1 MYPKEYI
8 NCDQEPIHVCGEV
21 QKYGYLI
28 GTRGSKINFYSENIL
43 EFFSLSSDSVIG
55 KDIAILFKDLDLDIN
70 WDNISDNHELA
81 IQHISFKKEEYT
93 LSIHANN
100 GFTFYEIEKV
110 LPNHK
115 MNQEYTAIQN
125 ILKLSNDENIWKIL
139 LTEVQKIIGFDRAM
153 IYQFLYDGSGEVI
166 EESVR
171 PGLDSYLHLHY
182 PESDIPAQARA
193 LYLKNTVRITPHVSG
208 ETFPIL
214 GVQKE
219 NVDLTYST
227 TRSSSPVHRQYLKN
241 AGVESSFSASIIIN
255 GELWGMVACQNAEP
269 KHLDLQSRLLVETL
283 TRTSANAFASYR
295 SLQTLE
301 DYQKIN
307 LNNIELRQ
315 NLLSGE
321 DFGKSLENNI
331 KDIMDACTADGMII
345 KINNEIRTAGS
356 VPGPADIEKIIQWSK
371 DKNQHFEENIFI
383 SNTFCRTIS
392 KDNVDL
398 EDPAKSCGII
408 ISVLGNNTSDM
419 LIWMRKEQGQKITWA
434 GNPEKETISEIKDG
448 VEIIKF
454 SPRKSFEVW
463 REFVKDTSLPWQIKE
478 IESAKW
484 ITSVILKAS
493 HTKSSQISDLNEQL
507 KELNE
512 ELDSF
517 SYTISHDLN
526 TPLTVIKLNAQL
538 MKRLAPPDENS
549 QKFLDTIITQ
559 VDAMSDMIKN
569 VLELSKIKKSE
580 IELKRIAVDS
590 LINKL
595 AEDSKISFDSPDTQ
609 IIIENTPEV
618 LGDPTM
624 VYQVF
629 GNVIGN
635 AIKYS
640 SKSSQ
645 PMVRIIGEVY
655 ENEVM
660 YKISDNGI
668 GIDAEDAGK
677 MFKIFSRMSNAKAFY
692 GNGVGLSIVH
702 HLMEK
707 MGGQITYESQSG
719 IGTTFILKFQ
729 KPDYDF
735 SIS

>member
-1 MYPKEYI
+1 MYPKEYV
-8 NCDQEPIHVCGEV
+8 NCDQEPIHICGAV
-21 QKYGYLI
+21 QEYGFLI
-28 GTRGSKINFYSENIL
+28 GTKDSKITFYSDNIL
-43 EFFSLSSDSVIG
+43 EFFSQDFKTLLG
-55 KDIAILFKDLDLDIN
+55 KDIKVLFDEQNLDIN
-70 WDNISDNHELA
+70 WNNVSDSQELA
-81 IQHISFKKEEYT
+81 IQHIHFQDEEYT
-93 LSIHANN
+93 LAIHANN

-110 LPNHK
+110 IPHHK
-115 MNQEYTAIQN
+115 INKEYQAIQN
-125 ILKLSNDENIWKIL
+125 ILRMSNDENIWKVL
-139 LTEVQKIIGFDRAM
+139 LTEIQNIIDYDRAM
-153 IYQFLYDGSGEVI
+153 IYQFLYDGSGEVV
-166 EESVR
+166 EESVKE
-171 PGLDSYLHLHY
+171 GLDSYLHLHY

-193 LYLKNTVRITPHVSG
+193 LYLKNPVRITSHASG
-208 ETFPIL
+208 KTYPIL
-214 GVQKE
+214 GTSKE
-219 NVDLTYST
+219 QIDLTYSV
-227 TRSSSPVHRQYLKN
+227 TRATSPVHVQYIKN
-241 AGVESSFSASIIIN
+241 SGMEASFSTSIIIN
-255 GELWGMVACQNAEP
+255 GVLWGIVACQNAKP

-283 TRTSANAFASYR
+283 TRTSANAFATFKSR
-295 SLQTLE
+295 ETLE
-301 DYQKIN
+301 DYQRIN
-307 LNNIELRQ
+307 LNNISLRQ
-315 NLLSGE
+315 NLLSE
-321 DFGKSLENNI
+321 ENFAKALENNI
-331 KDIMDACTADGMII
+331 DDVMKTCGAEGMII
-345 KINNEIRTAGS
+345 KINNEILTHGN
-356 VPGPADIEKIIQWSK
+356 VPNLSDIEKIINWSK
-371 DKNQHFEENIFI
+371 DNNQDFEENIFI
-383 SNTFCRTIS
+383 SNTFCKTS
-392 KDNVDL
+392 NLELDNSEL
-398 EDPAKSCGII
+398 SCGII

-419 LIWMRKEQGQKITWA
+419 LIWMRKEQGQKIKWA
-434 GNPEKETISEIKDG
+434 GNPEKEIVSEIKDG

-454 SPRKSFEVW
+454 SPRQSFEVW
-463 REFVKDTSLPWQIKE
+463 KEYVKDTALPWKIKE

-493 HTKSSQISDLNEQL
+493 HTKSSQILDLNNQL
-507 KELNE
+507 KELNQ

-538 MKRLAPPDENS
+538 MKRL
-549 QKFLDTIITQ
+549 ITQ
-559 VDAMSDMIKN
+559 EDNTHKYLDNIVNQVDTMSDMIKN

-580 IELKRIAVDS
+580 IELKKIEVDA

-595 AEDSKISFDSPDTQ
+595 AEESKVSFDSPDTK

-640 SKSSQ
+640 SKSSK
-645 PMVRIIGEVY
+645 PTVKIIGEVY

-668 GIDAEDAGK
+668 GIDKQDAGK
-677 MFKIFSRMSNAKAFY
+677 MFKIFSRMSNATAFH
-692 GNGVGLSIVH
+692 GNGVGLNIVQ

-707 MGGQITYESQSG
+707 MGGEITYESESG

>member
-1 MYPKEYI
+1 MDI
-8 NCDQEPIHVCGEV
+8 
-21 QKYGYLI
+21 
-28 GTRGSKINFYSENIL
+28 
-43 EFFSLSSDSVIG
+43 FSQDSRLVLG
-55 KDIAILFKDLDLDIN
+55 KDIKVLFDELQLDIN
-70 WDNISDNHELA
+70 WDNFSNDHELA
-81 IQHISFKKEEYT
+81 IQHITFKEEEYT
-93 LSIHANN
+93 LSIHTNK

-110 LPNHK
+110 IPNHK
-115 MNQEYTAIQN
+115 INKEYKAIQN
-125 ILKLSNDENIWKIL
+125 ILRMSDGDNVWKLL
-139 LTEVQKIIGFDRAM
+139 LDEVQKVIDFDRAM

-166 EESVR
+166 EESVK
-171 PGLDSYLHLHY
+171 PGLESCLHLHY

-193 LYLKNTVRITPHVSG
+193 LYLKNTVRITSHVSG
-208 ETFPIL
+208 ETYPIY

-219 NVDLTYST
+219 NIDLTYSV

-241 AGVESSFSASIIIN
+241 AGVESSFSASIIVN
-255 GELWGMVACQNAEP
+255 GKLWGLVACQNAEP

-283 TRTSANAFASYR
+283 TRTSANAFASYL

-301 DYQKIN
+301 DYQRIN
-307 LNNIELRQ
+307 LNNISLRK
-315 NLLSGE
+315 NLLNEE

-331 KDIMDACTADGMII
+331 EDIMNTCDAEGMII
-345 KINNEIRTAGS
+345 KINNEILTHGN
-356 VPGPADIEKIIQWSK
+356 VPNNSDIEKIIQWSK
-371 DKNQHFEENIFI
+371 DNNQDFEENIFI
-383 SNTFCRTIS
+383 SNTFCKTS
-392 KDNVDL
+392 GLELDNSEV
-398 EDPAKSCGII
+398 SCGII

-419 LIWMRKEQGQKITWA
+419 LIWMRKEQGQKIKWA
-434 GNPEKETISEIKDG
+434 GNPEKETVSEIKDG

-463 REFVKDTSLPWQIKE
+463 KEYVKDTALPWKTRE

-538 MKRLAPPDENS
+538 MKRMQQPDEKS
-549 QKFLDTIITQ
+549 QKFLDTIIGQ
-559 VDAMSDMIKN
+559 VDSMSDMIKN

-580 IELKRIAVDS
+580 IELKKIEVDS

-595 AEDSKISFDSPDTQ
+595 AEDSKISFDSPHTE

-618 LGDPTM
+618 MGDPTM

-640 SKSSQ
+640 SRSSK
-645 PMVRIIGEVY
+645 PKVKIIGEVY
-655 ENEVM
+655 ENGVT

-668 GIDAEDAGK
+668 GIDKEDAGK
-677 MFKIFSRMSNAKAFY
+677 MFKIFSRMSNAKAFH

-707 MGGQITYESQSG
+707 MGGEISYESESG

>member
-8 NCDQEPIHVCGEV
+8 NCDQEPIHICGEV
-21 QKYGYLI
+21 QEYGFLI
-28 GTRGSKINFYSENIL
+28 GTKDSKITFYSENIL
-43 EFFSLSSDSVIG
+43 NLFSLEPKS
-55 KDIAILFKDLDLDIN
+55 ILGQNIKALFDKLELDIN
-70 WDNISDNHELA
+70 WDNFSENQELA
-81 IQHISFKKEEYT
+81 IQHINFKEEEYT
-93 LSIHANN
+93 LSIHTHN

-110 LPNHK
+110 IPNHK
-115 MNQEYTAIQN
+115 INQEYKAIQN
-125 ILKLSNDENIWKIL
+125 ILKMSNDENIWKIL
-139 LTEVQKIIGFDRAM
+139 LKEVQNIIDFDRAM
-153 IYQFLYDGSGEVI
+153 IYQFLYDGSGQVV
-166 EESVR
+166 EESLK
-171 PGLDSYLHLHY
+171 PGLESYLHLHY

-193 LYLKNTVRITPHVSG
+193 LYLKNTVRITSHVSG
-208 ETFPIL
+208 KTYPIF
-214 GVQKE
+214 GIQKE
-219 NVDLTYST
+219 NIDLTYSV
-227 TRSSSPVHRQYLKN
+227 TRSSSPVHRQYLTN
-241 AGVESSFSASIIIN
+241 AGVESSFSTSIIVN
-255 GELWGMVACQNAEP
+255 GKLWGLVACQNAEP

-301 DYQKIN
+301 DYQRIN
-307 LNNIELRQ
+307 LNNISLRQ
-315 NLLSGE
+315 NLSNEE
-321 DFGKSLENNI
+321 DFGKALENSI
-331 KDIMDACTADGMII
+331 GDIMNTCEADGMII
-345 KINNEIRTAGS
+345 KINNEILTAGN
-356 VPGPADIEKIIQWSK
+356 VPNNSDIQKIIQWSK
-371 DKNQHFEENIFI
+371 DNNQDFEENIFI
-383 SNTFCRTIS
+383 SNTFCRTS
-392 KDNVDL
+392 GLELDNS
-398 EDPAKSCGII
+398 EISCGII
-408 ISVLGNNTSDM
+408 ISVLGSNTSDM
-419 LIWMRKEQGQKITWA
+419 LIWMRKEQGQKIKWA

-463 REFVKDTSLPWQIKE
+463 KEYVKDTSLPWKIRE

-493 HTKSSQISDLNEQL
+493 HSKSSQISDLNGQL
-507 KELNE
+507 KELNA

-538 MKRLAPPDENS
+538 MKRMSQPDEKS

-559 VDAMSDMIKN
+559 VDSMSDMIKN

-580 IELKRIAVDS
+580 IELKKIEVDS

-595 AEDSKISFDSPDTQ
+595 AEDSKISFDSPDTE
-609 IIIENTPEV
+609 IIIESTPEV

-640 SKSSQ
+640 SKSSR
-645 PMVRIIGEVY
+645 PTVKIIGQVFD
-655 ENEVM
+655 NGVT

-668 GIDAEDAGK
+668 GIEKQDAGK
-677 MFKIFSRMSNAKAFY
+677 MFKIFSRMSNATSFH
-692 GNGVGLSIVH
+692 GNGVGLNIVQ

-707 MGGQITYESQSG
+707 MGGEISYESESG

>member
-8 NCDQEPIHVCGEV
+8 NCDQDPIHTCGEV
-21 QKYGYLI
+21 QEYGFLI
-28 GTRGSKINFYSENIL
+28 GTKDSKITFYSENIL
-43 EFFSLSSDSVIG
+43 SFFFQEAKSISG
-55 KDIAILFKDLDLDIN
+55 KDVRILFEELNLDIN
-70 WDNISDNHELA
+70 WDNFSDSQELA
-81 IQHISFKKEEYT
+81 IQHINFKEEEYT
-93 LSIHANN
+93 LSIHTYN

-115 MNQEYTAIQN
+115 INQEYKAIQN
-125 ILKLSNDENIWKIL
+125 ILKMSNDENIWKIL
-139 LTEVQKIIGFDRAM
+139 LQEVQNIIHFDRAM

-166 EESVR
+166 EESVK
-171 PGLDSYLHLHY
+171 PDLDSYIHLHY

-193 LYLKNTVRITPHVSG
+193 LYLKNTVRITSHVSG
-208 ETFPIL
+208 KTYPII
-214 GVQKE
+214 GIQKE
-219 NVDLTYST
+219 NIDLTYSV
-227 TRSSSPVHRQYLKN
+227 TRASSPVHRQYLKN
-241 AGVESSFSASIIIN
+241 AGVESSFSTSIIVN
-255 GELWGMVACQNAEP
+255 GKLWGIVACQNAEP

-301 DYQKIN
+301 DYQRIN
-307 LNNIELRQ
+307 LNNLSLRQ
-315 NLLSGE
+315 NLSSE
-321 DFGKSLENNI
+321 ENFGKALENNI
-331 KDIMDACTADGMII
+331 EDIRNSCDADGMII
-345 KINNEIRTAGS
+345 KINHEILTAGN
-356 VPGPADIEKIIQWSK
+356 VPNGSDIEKIIKWSK
-371 DKNQHFEENIFI
+371 ENNHDFEENIFI
-383 SNTFCRTIS
+383 SSIFCQTIDVAL
-392 KDNVDL
+392 DNPKV
-398 EDPAKSCGII
+398 SCGII

-419 LIWMRKEQGQKITWA
+419 LIWLRKEQGQKIKWA

-463 REFVKDTSLPWQIKE
+463 KEYVKGTALPWKTRE
-478 IESAKW
+478 VESARW
-484 ITSVILKAS
+484 ITSLILKAS
-493 HTKSSQISDLNEQL
+493 HSKSSQISDLNDQL

-526 TPLTVIKLNAQL
+526 TPLTVIKLNAQM
-538 MKRLAPPDENS
+538 MKRMSKSDENS
-549 QKFLDTIITQ
+549 NKFLDTIITQ
-559 VDAMSDMIKN
+559 VDSMSDMIKN

-580 IELKRIAVDS
+580 IELKKIKVDP

-595 AEDSKISFDSPDTQ
+595 AEDSKISFDSPHTE

-618 LGDPTM
+618 LGDSTM

-640 SKSSQ
+640 SKSSK
-645 PMVRIIGEVY
+645 PLVKIIGEVY
-655 ENEVM
+655 ENGVT

-668 GIDAEDAGK
+668 GIDKEDADK
-677 MFKIFSRMSNAKAFY
+677 MFKIFSRMSNAKAFH
-692 GNGVGLSIVH
+692 GNGVGLSIVQ

-707 MGGQITYESQSG
+707 MGGEISYESESG

-729 KPDYDF
+729 NPDYDF

>member
-8 NCDQEPIHVCGEV
+8 NCDQEPIHICGEV
-21 QKYGYLI
+21 QEYGFLI
-28 GTRGSKINFYSENIL
+28 GVKDSKIAFYSENIL
-43 EFFSLSSDSVIG
+43 DFFSQDPNTILG
-55 KDIAILFKDLDLDIN
+55 KEIKVLVDELELDIN
-70 WDNISDNHELA
+70 WNNFSDNQELA
-81 IQHISFKKEEYT
+81 IQHITFQQNEYT
-93 LSIHANN
+93 LAIHTHN

-110 LPNHK
+110 FPNHK
-115 MNQEYTAIQN
+115 INQEYKAIQN
-125 ILKLSNDENIWKIL
+125 ILKMSDVENIWKIL
-139 LTEVQKIIGFDRAM
+139 LKEVQSIIDFDRAM

-166 EESVR
+166 EEYVKA
-171 PGLDSYLHLHY
+171 GLESYLHLHY

-193 LYLKNTVRITPHVSG
+193 LYLKNTVRITSHVSG
-208 ETFPIL
+208 KTYPVF
-214 GVQKE
+214 GYQKE
-219 NVDLTYST
+219 KIDLTYST

-241 AGVESSFSASIIIN
+241 TGVESSFSTSIIVN
-255 GELWGMVACQNAEP
+255 GQLWGMVACQNAGP

-283 TRTSANAFASYR
+283 TKTAANAYSSYR

-301 DYQKIN
+301 DYQRSN
-307 LNNIELRQ
+307 LSNISLRQ
-315 NLLSGE
+315 NLLSE
-321 DFGKSLENNI
+321 ENFALALENNI
-331 KDIMDACTADGMII
+331 EDIMKTCAAEGMII
-345 KINNEIRTAGS
+345 KINNEILTHGN
-356 VPGPADIEKIIQWSK
+356 VPTHSDIEKIINWSK
-371 DKNQHFEENIFI
+371 DNNQDFEENIFI
-383 SNTFCRTIS
+383 SDTFCKTS
-392 KDNVDL
+392 GLELDNS
-398 EDPAKSCGII
+398 EISCGII

-419 LIWMRKEQGQKITWA
+419 LIWMRKEQGQKIKWA

-463 REFVKDTSLPWQIKE
+463 KEYVKDTALPWKTRE

-493 HTKSSQISDLNEQL
+493 HTKSSQIVDLNNQL

-538 MKRLAPPDENS
+538 MKRLQQPDENS
-549 QKFLDTIITQ
+549 QKFLDTIIGQ
-559 VDAMSDMIKN
+559 VDSMSDMIKN

-580 IELKRIAVDS
+580 IELNKIEVDT

-595 AEDSKISFDSPDTQ
+595 AEDSKISFDSPHTE

-640 SKSSQ
+640 SKSSK
-645 PMVRIIGEVY
+645 PKVKIIGEVS
-655 ENEVM
+655 ENKVM

-668 GIDAEDAGK
+668 GINKEDDDK
-677 MFKIFSRMSNAKAFY
+677 MFKIFSRMSNAKAFH
-692 GNGVGLSIVH
+692 GNGVGLSIVQ

-707 MGGQITYESQSG
+707 MGGEITYESETG
-719 IGTTFILKFQ
+719 RGTTFILKFQ

>member
-1 MYPKEYI
+1 M
-8 NCDQEPIHVCGEV
+8 
-21 QKYGYLI
+21 
-28 GTRGSKINFYSENIL
+28 
-43 EFFSLSSDSVIG
+43 
-55 KDIAILFKDLDLDIN
+55 
-70 WDNISDNHELA
+70 
-81 IQHISFKKEEYT
+81 
-93 LSIHANN
+93 
-100 GFTFYEIEKV
+100 
-110 LPNHK
+110 
-115 MNQEYTAIQN
+115 
-125 ILKLSNDENIWKIL
+125 
-139 LTEVQKIIGFDRAM
+139 
-153 IYQFLYDGSGEVI
+153 
-166 EESVR
+166 
-171 PGLDSYLHLHY
+171 
-182 PESDIPAQARA
+182 
-193 LYLKNTVRITPHVSG
+193 RITSHASS

-214 GVQKE
+214 GTQKE
-219 NVDLTYST
+219 RIDLTYSV
-227 TRSSSPVHRQYLKN
+227 TRATSPIHVQYIKN
-241 AGVESSFSASIIIN
+241 SGFESSFSASIIVN
-255 GELWGMVACQNAEP
+255 GVLWGLVACQNAKP

-283 TRTSANAFASYR
+283 TRTAANAYGSYK

-301 DYQKIN
+301 DYQRSN
-307 LNNIELRQ
+307 LSNISLRQ
-315 NLLSGE
+315 NLLNE
-321 DFGKSLENNI
+321 ENFAKALEINI
-331 KDIMDACTADGMII
+331 EDIMNTCNAEGMII
-345 KINNEIRTAGS
+345 KINNEILTHGN
-356 VPGPADIEKIIQWSK
+356 VPNHSDIEKIISWSK
-371 DKNQHFEENIFI
+371 ENNQDFEENIFI
-383 SNTFCRTIS
+383 SNTFCKTS
-392 KDNVDL
+392 GLELDNS
-398 EDPAKSCGII
+398 EISCGIF

-419 LIWMRKEQGQKITWA
+419 LIWLRKEQGQKIKWA

-463 REFVKDTSLPWQIKE
+463 REYVKDTALPWKTRE

-493 HTKSSQISDLNEQL
+493 HTKSSQILDLNNQL

-538 MKRLAPPDENS
+538 MKRLQQPDEKS
-549 QKFLDTIITQ
+549 QKFLDTIIGQ
-559 VDAMSDMIKN
+559 VDSMSDMIKN

-580 IELKRIAVDS
+580 IELKRIEIDP

-595 AEDSKISFDSPDTQ
+595 ADESKISFDSPHTE

-640 SKSSQ
+640 SRASK
-645 PMVRIIGEVY
+645 PTVKIIGEVY
-655 ENEVM
+655 ENEVT

-668 GIDAEDAGK
+668 GIDKEDAGK
-677 MFKIFSRMSNAKAFY
+677 MFKIFSRMSNAKAFN

-707 MGGQITYESQSG
+707 MGGEISYESESG

>member
-8 NCDQEPIHVCGEV
+8 NCDQEPIHICGEV
-21 QKYGYLI
+21 QKYGYLL
-28 GTRGSKINFYSENIL
+28 GTKDSQIAFYSENIL
-43 EFFSLSSDSVIG
+43 QLFSQDANTILG
-55 KDIAILFKDLDLDIN
+55 KDIKILFEDLDLDIN
-70 WDNISDNHELA
+70 WDNFSYDHELA
-81 IQHISFKKEEYT
+81 IQHVIFKGENYT
-93 LSIHANN
+93 LSIHTNN

-110 LPNHK
+110 MPDHK
-115 MNQEYTAIQN
+115 INQEYKAIKN
-125 ILKLSNDENIWKIL
+125 ILKMSNEENIWKL
-139 LTEVQKIIGFDRAM
+139 LLEEVQKIIDFDRAM
-153 IYQFLYDGSGEVI
+153 IYQFLYDGSGEVV
-166 EESVR
+166 EESVK
-171 PGLDSYLHLHY
+171 PGLESYLHLHY

-193 LYLKNTVRITPHVSG
+193 LYLKNTVRITSHVSG
-208 ETFPIL
+208 ETFPIF
-214 GVQKE
+214 GYEKDKI
-219 NVDLTYST
+219 DLTYSV

-241 AGVESSFSASIIIN
+241 TGVESSFSASIIIN
-255 GELWGMVACQNAEP
+255 GVLWGMVACQNAEP

-301 DYQKIN
+301 DYQRIN
-307 LNNIELRQ
+307 LNNISLRQ
-315 NLLSGE
+315 NLLSE
-321 DFGKSLENNI
+321 ENFGKALKNNI
-331 KDIMDACTADGMII
+331 EDIMSTCAAEGMII
-345 KINNEIRTAGS
+345 KINNEILTAGN
-356 VPGPADIEKIIQWSK
+356 VPNDSDIDKIIQWSK
-371 DKNQHFEENIFI
+371 DNNQNFEENIFI
-383 SNTFCRTIS
+383 SNTFCKTS
-392 KDNVDL
+392 NLELDNS
-398 EDPAKSCGII
+398 EISCGII

-419 LIWMRKEQGQKITWA
+419 LIWMRKEQGQKIKWA
-434 GNPEKETISEIKDG
+434 GNPEKETVSEIKDG

-463 REFVKDTSLPWQIKE
+463 KEYVKDTALPWKTKE

-507 KELNE
+507 KELNA

-538 MKRLAPPDENS
+538 MKRMQQPEEKSN
-549 QKFLDTIITQ
+549 QFLNTIIGQ
-559 VDAMSDMIKN
+559 VDVMSDMIKN

-580 IELKRIAVDS
+580 IELKNIEVDA

-595 AEDSKISFDSPDTQ
+595 AEESKISFDAPHTE
-609 IIIENTPEV
+609 IIIEKTPKV

-640 SKSSQ
+640 SKSSK
-645 PMVRIIGEVY
+645 PTVKIVGEVY
-655 ENEVM
+655 ENEVT

-668 GIDAEDAGK
+668 GIDKQDAGK
-677 MFKIFSRMSNAKAFY
+677 MFKIFSRMSNAKAFQ
-692 GNGVGLSIVH
+692 GNGVGLNIVH

-707 MGGQITYESQSG
+707 MGGEISYESESG

-729 KPDYDF
+729 RPDYDF

>member
-8 NCDQEPIHVCGEV
+8 NCDQEPIHICGEV
-21 QKYGYLI
+21 QEYGFLI
-28 GTRGSKINFYSENIL
+28 GTKDSKITFYSENIL
-43 EFFSLSSDSVIG
+43 NLFSQSPRLVLG
-55 KDIAILFKDLDLDIN
+55 KDIKTFFDELQLDIN
-70 WDNISDNHELA
+70 WNNFSDNQELA
-81 IQHISFKKEEYT
+81 IQHITFKEEGYT
-93 LSIHANN
+93 LSIHTNE

-110 LPNHK
+110 IPHHK
-115 MNQEYTAIQN
+115 INQEYKAIQN
-125 ILKLSNDENIWKIL
+125 ILKMSDDENIWKL
-139 LTEVQKIIGFDRAM
+139 LLHEVQKVIDFDRAM

-166 EESVR
+166 EESLK
-171 PGLDSYLHLHY
+171 PGLESYLHLHY

-193 LYLKNTVRITPHVSG
+193 LYLKNTVRITSHASG
-208 ETFPIL
+208 KTYPIL
-214 GVQKE
+214 GIQKE
-219 NVDLTYST
+219 KIDLTYSV
-227 TRSSSPVHRQYLKN
+227 TRATSPIHVQYIKN
-241 AGVESSFSASIIIN
+241 SGFESSFSASIIVN
-255 GELWGMVACQNAEP
+255 GALWGLVACQNAEP

-283 TRTSANAFASYR
+283 TRTAANAYGSYR

-301 DYQKIN
+301 DYQKSN
-307 LNNIELRQ
+307 LSNISLRQ
-315 NLLSGE
+315 NLLSEENFAKG
-321 DFGKSLENNI
+321 LENNI
-331 KDIMDACTADGMII
+331 DDIMSTCAAEGMII
-345 KINNEIRTAGS
+345 KINNEILTHGN
-356 VPGPADIEKIIQWSK
+356 VPNLSDIEKIINWSK
-371 DKNQHFEENIFI
+371 ENNQNFEENIFI
-383 SNTFCRTIS
+383 SNTFCKTS
-392 KDNVDL
+392 GLELDNS
-398 EDPAKSCGII
+398 AISCGII
-408 ISVLGNNTSDM
+408 ISVLGSNTSDM
-419 LIWMRKEQGQKITWA
+419 LIWMRKEQGQKIKWA
-434 GNPEKETISEIKDG
+434 GNPEKETVSEIKDG

-463 REFVKDTSLPWQIKE
+463 KEYVKDTALPWKTRE

-493 HTKSSQISDLNEQL
+493 HTKSSQILDLNNQL
-507 KELNE
+507 KELNQ

-538 MKRLAPPDENS
+538 MKRLIQSDNS
-549 QKFLDTIITQ
+549 THKYLDNIVSQ
-559 VDAMSDMIKN
+559 VDSMSDMIKN

-580 IELKRIAVDS
+580 IELKKIELDT

-595 AEDSKISFDSPDTQ
+595 AEESKISFDSPHTK

-640 SKSSQ
+640 SKSSK
-645 PMVRIIGEVY
+645 PTVKIIGEVY
-655 ENEVM
+655 DNEVM

-668 GIDAEDAGK
+668 GIDKQDAGK
-677 MFKIFSRMSNAKAFY
+677 MFKIFSRMSNATAFH
-692 GNGVGLSIVH
+692 GNGVGLNIVQ

-707 MGGQITYESQSG
+707 MGGEISYESETG

>member
-8 NCDQEPIHVCGEV
+8 NCDQEPIHICGEV
-21 QKYGYLI
+21 QKYGYLL
-28 GTRGSKINFYSENIL
+28 GAKDSKITFYSENIL
-43 EFFSLSSDSVIG
+43 DLFSLDSQSIIG
-55 KDIAILFKDLDLDIN
+55 KDIKVLFDEFQLDIN
-70 WDNISDNHELA
+70 WNNFSHNQELA
-81 IQHISFKKEEYT
+81 IQHINFKEEQYT
-93 LSIHANN
+93 LSIHTNE

-110 LPNHK
+110 IPNHK
-115 MNQEYTAIQN
+115 INQEYQAIQN
-125 ILKLSNDENIWKIL
+125 ILKMSNDENIWKL
-139 LTEVQKIIGFDRAM
+139 LLQEVQNIIDFDRAM

-166 EESVR
+166 EESVK

-193 LYLKNTVRITPHVSG
+193 LYLKNTVRITSHVSG
-208 ETFPIL
+208 QTYPIF
-214 GVQKE
+214 GIQKE
-219 NVDLTYST
+219 NIDLTYSV

-241 AGVESSFSASIIIN
+241 AGVESSFSTSIIVN
-255 GELWGMVACQNAEP
+255 GVLWGMVACQNAAP

-283 TRTSANAFASYR
+283 TRTAANAYGSYR

-301 DYQKIN
+301 DYQKSN
-307 LNNIELRQ
+307 LSNISLRQ
-315 NLLSGE
+315 NLLSE
-321 DFGKSLENNI
+321 ENFAIALESNI
-331 KDIMDACTADGMII
+331 EDIMNTCAAEGMII
-345 KINNEIRTAGS
+345 KINNEVLTHGN
-356 VPGPADIEKIIQWSK
+356 VPNHSDIEKIINWSK
-371 DKNQHFEENIFI
+371 DNNQDFEENIFI
-383 SNTFCRTIS
+383 SNTFCKTS
-392 KDNVDL
+392 GLELDNS
-398 EDPAKSCGII
+398 EISCGII

-419 LIWMRKEQGQKITWA
+419 LIWLRKEQGQKIKWA
-434 GNPEKETISEIKDG
+434 GNPEKKTISEIKDG

-454 SPRKSFEVW
+454 SPRKSFEIW
-463 REFVKDTSLPWQIKE
+463 KEYVKDTALPWKTRE

-493 HTKSSQISDLNEQL
+493 HTKSSQILDLNNQL

-538 MKRLAPPDENS
+538 MKRLQQPDEKS
-549 QKFLDTIITQ
+549 QKFLDTIIGQ
-559 VDAMSDMIKN
+559 VDSMSDMIKN

-580 IELKRIAVDS
+580 IELKRIEIDP

-595 AEDSKISFDSPDTQ
+595 ADESKISFDSPHTE

-640 SKSSQ
+640 SRASK
-645 PMVRIIGEVY
+645 PTVKIIGEVY
-655 ENEVM
+655 ENEVT

-668 GIDAEDAGK
+668 GIDKEDAGK
-677 MFKIFSRMSNAKAFY
+677 MFKIFSRMSNAKAFH

-707 MGGQITYESQSG
+707 MGGEITYESESG

>member
-8 NCDQEPIHVCGEV
+8 NCDQEPIHICGEV
-21 QKYGYLI
+21 QEYGFLI
-28 GTRGSKINFYSENIL
+28 GTQDSKITFYSENTL
-43 EFFSLSSDSVIG
+43 KLFSLKPNLVLG
-55 KDIAILFKDLDLDIN
+55 KDIKILFDELELDIN
-70 WDNISDNHELA
+70 WDNFSDNQDFA
-81 IQHISFKKEEYT
+81 IQHITFEKEDYT
-93 LSIHANN
+93 LCIHTNN

-110 LPNHK
+110 IPNHK
-115 MNQEYTAIQN
+115 INKEYQAIQN
-125 ILKLSNDENIWKIL
+125 ILKNSTDKNVWKIL
-139 LTEVQKIIGFDRAM
+139 LKEIQEIIDFDRAM

-166 EESVR
+166 EESVK

-193 LYLKNTVRITPHVSG
+193 LYLKNTVRITSHASG
-208 ETFPIL
+208 KTYPIL
-214 GVQKE
+214 GIQKE
-219 NVDLTYST
+219 KVDLTYCT
-227 TRSSSPVHRQYLKN
+227 ARATSPIHVQYIKN
-241 AGVESSFSASIIIN
+241 SGFEASFSTSIIVN
-255 GELWGMVACQNAEP
+255 GQLWGLVTCQNAQP

-283 TRTSANAFASYR
+283 TRTSANAYGSYR

-301 DYQKIN
+301 DYQRIN
-307 LNNIELRQ
+307 LNNISLRQ
-315 NLLSGE
+315 NLSNE
-321 DFGKSLENNI
+321 ENFGKALENSIDDMMNS
-331 KDIMDACTADGMII
+331 CEADGMII
-345 KINNEIRTAGS
+345 KINNEIITAGN
-356 VPGPADIEKIIQWSK
+356 VPNNYDIEKIIQWSK
-371 DKNQHFEENIFI
+371 DNNQDFEENIFI
-383 SNTFCRTIS
+383 SNTFCKTS
-392 KDNVDL
+392 GLELDNSSI
-398 EDPAKSCGII
+398 SCGII
-408 ISVLGNNTSDM
+408 ISVLGSNTSDM
-419 LIWMRKEQGQKITWA
+419 LIWMRKEQGQKIKWA
-434 GNPEKETISEIKDG
+434 GNPEKETTSEIKDG

-463 REFVKDTSLPWQIKE
+463 KEYVKDTALPWKTRE
-478 IESAKW
+478 IEAAKW

-493 HTKSSQISDLNEQL
+493 HTKSSQIVDLNNQL
-507 KELNE
+507 KELNQ

-538 MKRLAPPDENS
+538 MKRLIQSEDNTH
-549 QKFLDTIITQ
+549 KYLDNIVTQ
-559 VDAMSDMIKN
+559 VDSMSDMIKN

-580 IELKRIAVDS
+580 IELKKIEVDD
-590 LINKL
+590 LINRL
-595 AEDSKISFDSPDTQ
+595 AVESKISFDSPHTE
-609 IIIENTPEV
+609 IIIEDTPEV

-640 SKSSQ
+640 SKSSK
-645 PMVRIIGEVY
+645 PTVKIIGEVS

-668 GIDAEDAGK
+668 GIDKQDAGK
-677 MFKIFSRMSNAKAFY
+677 MFKIFSRMSNATAFH
-692 GNGVGLSIVH
+692 GNGVGLNIVQ

-707 MGGQITYESQSG
+707 MGGEISYESETG

>member
-8 NCDQEPIHVCGEV
+8 NCDQEPIHICGEV
-21 QKYGYLI
+21 QKYGYLL
-28 GTRGSKINFYSENIL
+28 GTKDSKINFYSENIL
-43 EFFSLSSDSVIG
+43 DIFSQDSRLVLG
-55 KDIAILFKDLDLDIN
+55 KDIKVLFDELQLDIN
-70 WDNISDNHELA
+70 WDNFSNDHELA
-81 IQHISFKKEEYT
+81 IQHITFKEEEYT
-93 LSIHANN
+93 LSIHTNK

-110 LPNHK
+110 IPNHK
-115 MNQEYTAIQN
+115 INKEYKAIQN
-125 ILKLSNDENIWKIL
+125 ILRMSDGDNVWKLL
-139 LTEVQKIIGFDRAM
+139 LDEVQKVIDFDRAM

-166 EESVR
+166 EESVK
-171 PGLDSYLHLHY
+171 PGLESCLHLHY

-193 LYLKNTVRITPHVSG
+193 LYLKNTVRITSHVSG
-208 ETFPIL
+208 ETYPIY

-219 NVDLTYST
+219 NIDLTYSV

-241 AGVESSFSASIIIN
+241 AGVESSFSASIIVN
-255 GELWGMVACQNAEP
+255 GKLWGLVACQNAEP

-283 TRTSANAFASYR
+283 TRTSANAFASYL

-301 DYQKIN
+301 DYQRIN
-307 LNNIELRQ
+307 LNNISLRK
-315 NLLSGE
+315 NLLNEE

-331 KDIMDACTADGMII
+331 EDIMNTCDAEGMII
-345 KINNEIRTAGS
+345 KINNEILTHGN
-356 VPGPADIEKIIQWSK
+356 VPNNSDIEKIIQWSK
-371 DKNQHFEENIFI
+371 DNNQDFEENIFI
-383 SNTFCRTIS
+383 SNTFCKTS
-392 KDNVDL
+392 GLELDNSEV
-398 EDPAKSCGII
+398 SCGII

-419 LIWMRKEQGQKITWA
+419 LIWMRKEQGQKIKWA
-434 GNPEKETISEIKDG
+434 GNPEKETVSEIKDG

-463 REFVKDTSLPWQIKE
+463 KEYVKDTALPWKTRE

-538 MKRLAPPDENS
+538 MKRMQQPDEKS
-549 QKFLDTIITQ
+549 QKFLDTIIGQ
-559 VDAMSDMIKN
+559 VDSMSDMIKN

-580 IELKRIAVDS
+580 IELKKIEVDS

-595 AEDSKISFDSPDTQ
+595 AEDSKISFDSPHTE

-618 LGDPTM
+618 MGDPTM

-640 SKSSQ
+640 SRSSK
-645 PMVRIIGEVY
+645 PKVKIIGEVY
-655 ENEVM
+655 ENGVT

-668 GIDAEDAGK
+668 GIDKEDAGK
-677 MFKIFSRMSNAKAFY
+677 MFKIFSRMSNAKAFH

-707 MGGQITYESQSG
+707 MGGEISYESESG